1 MTQQITRQLDEAG
14 LYFGRERELLETV
27 ASLARATP
35 DGVLVWRGTN
45 AQLAEALSCSERTLA
60 RVWSAVRALALHWLE
75 IHTMKSIGL
84 LVYIAP
90 ATNSQQ
96 AANKLP
102 SNGQQ
107 AANHLP
113 TSCQVTANN
122 LPSNGQQPATR
133 ARVPCSKILPTEEL
147 GRQATREAT
156 SGVVRPASQPVL
168 TEEGLAGWLH
178 SELTRRAAQLVQ
190 HPDHQ
195 PDPAALESAA
205 QSLTASLGSE
215 DTARRYCDARLLAY
229 ELRTLDKRPGTM
241 ARLIGWL
248 LQDSARADL
257 RTAAEGASDTAPAR
271 PTSQSYVSEGF
282 DDDLEAAIAH
292 GTRNAEAD
300 STADAAWEA
309 HLYREQCEAAFKE
322 AKHFG
327 DVPAGTPYS
336 DEAMTRYGLWPER
349 PAKKEALR

>member
-35 DGVLVWRGTN
+35 EGVLVWRGTN
-45 AQLAEALSCSERTLA
+45 AQLAQALSCSERTLA

-75 IHTMKSIGL
+75 IHTMKSVGL

-107 AANHLP
+107 AAI
-113 TSCQVTANN
+113 
-122 LPSNGQQPATR
+122 R
-133 ARVPCSKILPTEEL
+133 ARVPYSKILPTEEL
-147 GRQATREAT
+147 GRQAAREAT
-156 SGVVRPASQPVL
+156 SSVVRPASQPPL
-168 TEEGLAGWLH
+168 TGEGLAGWLH

-229 ELRTLDKRPGTM
+229 ELRPLDKRPGTM

-257 RTAAEGASDTAPAR
+257 RTAAEGASEAR
-271 PTSQSYVSEGF
+271 AVSQSFVT
-282 DDDLEAAIAH
+282 DDYDHDLERAVAH
-292 GTRNAEAD
+292 GTRNLDDTSAD
-300 STADAAWEA
+300 DAWEA
-309 HLYREQCEAAFKE
+309 QLYREQCEQAFKT
-322 AKHFG
+322 AKYFG
-327 DVPAGTPYS
+327 EVPKDLEYS
-336 DEAMTRYGLWPER
+336 DEAMTRYGLWPKR
-349 PAKKEALR
+349 GALMEALR

>member
-35 DGVLVWRGTN
+35 EGVLVWRGTN
-45 AQLAEALSCSERTLA
+45 AQLAQALSCSERTLA

-75 IHTMKSIGL
+75 IHTMKSVGL

-107 AANHLP
+107 AANKLP
-113 TSCQVTANN
+113 TSCQVTANK
-122 LPSNGQQPATR
+122 LPSNGQQAAIR
-133 ARVPCSKILPTEEL
+133 ARVPYSKILPTEEL
-147 GRQATREAT
+147 GRQAAREAT
-156 SGVVRPASQPVL
+156 SSVVRPASQPPL
-168 TEEGLAGWLH
+168 TGEGLAGWLH

-229 ELRTLDKRPGTM
+229 ELRPLDKRPGTM

-257 RTAAEGASDTAPAR
+257 RTAAEGASEAR
-271 PTSQSYVSEGF
+271 AVSQSFVT
-282 DDDLEAAIAH
+282 DDYDHDLERAVAH
-292 GTRNAEAD
+292 GTRNLDDTSAD
-300 STADAAWEA
+300 DAWEA
-309 HLYREQCEAAFKE
+309 QLYREQCEQAFKT
-322 AKHFG
+322 AKYFG
-327 DVPAGTPYS
+327 EVPKDLEYS
-336 DEAMTRYGLWPER
+336 DEAMTRYGLWPKR
-349 PAKKEALR
+349 GALMEALR